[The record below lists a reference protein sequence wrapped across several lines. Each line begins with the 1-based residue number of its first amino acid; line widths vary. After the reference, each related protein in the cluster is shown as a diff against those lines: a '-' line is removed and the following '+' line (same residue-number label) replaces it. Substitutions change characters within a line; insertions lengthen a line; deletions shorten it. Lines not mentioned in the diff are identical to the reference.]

1 MTEAP
6 SLTDLPSLPLSER
19 SALPDTAAIYFVL
32 AGHTVLYIGQSV
44 SLRQRWVAHHR
55 LAQLNEHGGCRIA
68 WMQVDDVSLL
78 DGIEQACIA
87 HFSPLLNDTV
97 IGARSVRAGEV
108 WIEVRVPQE
117 AKAALDEWAK
127 AAGVSASLIMRRL
140 LVEALASGR
149 GERGEL
155 S

>member
-1 MTEAP
+1 MVMCAEFEAVRG
-6 SLTDLPSLPLSER
+6 L
-19 SALPDTAAIYFVL
+19 AIMPEE
-32 AGHTVLYIGQSV
+32 GKK
-44 SLRQRWVAHHR
+44 R
-55 LAQLNEHGGCRIA
+55 
-68 WMQVDDVSLL
+68 
-78 DGIEQACIA
+78 
-87 HFSPLLNDTV
+87 
-97 IGARSVRAGEV
+97 RSVRAGEV

-155 S
+155 P